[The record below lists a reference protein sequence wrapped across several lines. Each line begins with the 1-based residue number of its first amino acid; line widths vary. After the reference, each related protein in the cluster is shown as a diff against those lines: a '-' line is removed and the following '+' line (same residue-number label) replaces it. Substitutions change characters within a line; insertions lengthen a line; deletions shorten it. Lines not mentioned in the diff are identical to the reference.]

1 MHTHLREEVHSTSE
15 EPQEVQRGPGTCSG
29 WEVVSVEASEDTG
42 D

>member
-29 WEVVSVEASEDTG
+29 REVVSVEASEDTG